1 MATARKWSN
10 VAVAMQSAIGA
21 AIAISAI
28 TKATEGVVTTGAA
41 HGLSNGD
48 YVVLT
53 VQGMRQVD
61 DRVFRIKAA
70 SGSTLTLEGED
81 TTNFDTFSS
90 GSLQKVTFGT
100 SITTATSISSS
111 GGDFDMIDTTT
122 IHQGARSQMP
132 GLPSAAS
139 FSFDNIWDVSDAGLK
154 AMKSASDAQGKR
166 AFMFTFGAG
175 GQILVFN
182 GYVGASLLPGG
193 SAQQLVTTKTTIT
206 MNGTPTTYA
215 S

>member
-1 MATARKWSN
+1 MATAKKWSN
-10 VAVAMQSAIGA
+10 VAVAMQSALGTSVTIT
-21 AIAISAI
+21 AIS
-28 TKATEGVVTTGAA
+28 KDTEGVVTATNT
-41 HGLSNGD
+41 LTNGD
-48 YVVLT
+48 YVVLS

-61 DRVFRIKAA
+61 DRVFRVKTV
-70 SGSTLTLEGED
+70 SGTGFTLEGED
-81 TTNFDTFSS
+81 TTDFDTFAS
-90 GSLQKVTFGT
+90 GTAQKITFGT
-100 SITTATSISSS
+100 SVTTATSLSSS
-111 GGDFDMIDTTT
+111 GGDFDFIDTTT
-122 IHQGARSQMP
+122 IHQAARTQMP

-154 AMKSASDAQGKR
+154 AMKSASDGQAKR

-175 GQILVFN
+175 GQIMVFN

-206 MNGTPTTYA
+206 MNGTPTYYA

>member
-21 AIAISAI
+21 AITITAIS
-28 TKATEGVVTTGAA
+28 KASEGVVTATNTLA
-41 HGLSNGD
+41 NGD
-48 YVVLT
+48 FVVLS

-61 DRVFRIKAA
+61 DRVFRVKSA
-70 SGSTLTLEGED
+70 SGPSFTLEGED
-81 TTNFDTFSS
+81 TTAFDTFTS
-90 GSLQKVTFGT
+90 GTAQKITFGT

-122 IHQGARSQMP
+122 IHQNARSQMP

-139 FSFDNIWDVSDAGLK
+139 FAFENIWDVSDAGLK
-154 AMKSASDAQGKR
+154 AMKVASDAQAKR
-166 AFMFTFGAG
+166 AFMFTFGSG

-193 SAQQLVTTKTTIT
+193 AAQQLVTTKTTVT
-206 MNGTPTTYA
+206 MSGTPSTYA

>member
-1 MATARKWSN
+1 MATAKKWSN
-10 VAVAMQSAIGA
+10 VAVAMQSALAA
-21 AIAISAI
+21 AITITGIS
-28 TKATEGVVTTGAA
+28 KAAEGVVTATNTLVA
-41 HGLSNGD
+41 GD
-48 YVVLT
+48 FVVLS

-61 DRVFRIKAA
+61 DRVFRVK
-70 SGSTLTLEGED
+70 SPTGSNFVLEGED
-81 TTNFDTFSS
+81 TTLFDTFTS
-90 GSLQKVTFGT
+90 GTCQKITFGT
-100 SITTATSISSS
+100 SITTATSLSSS
-111 GGDFDMIDTTT
+111 GGEFDFLDTTT
-122 IHQGARSQMP
+122 IHQAARSQMP

-154 AMKSASDAQGKR
+154 AMKSASDAQAKR

-175 GQILVFN
+175 GQIMVFN

-206 MNGTPTTYA
+206 MNGTPTYYA